1 MNSSR
6 QLPRNVDVVS
16 TRGVR
21 HRTQRNRRVRVL
33 YQQVHLLVVW
43 LVVWLVGEQ
52 GPEVLRGW
60 VKYD

>member
-1 MNSSR
+1 MNFSR
-6 QLPRNVDVVS
+6 QLPRNVNVVS

-21 HRTQRNRRVRVL
+21 HRTQRNGRVRVL
-33 YQQVHLLVVW
+33 YQQVHL